1 MKYIII
7 KEQAGLEIKAF
18 LKSIKISASLLKKL
32 KKMPDGILVNGL
44 HQNVLYILKE
54 NDVLTLNIAD
64 NKEDEN
70 EFLEPVNLPIEI
82 IFENDDITVVNKPC
96 NMPTHESI
104 NNRGNTLANA
114 LAYRYRNKPYVFRA
128 TNRLDKDTSG
138 VVITANNKYYSALLS
153 SKIRDGLINKAYIAV
168 VKGKL
173 EGVGRI
179 EAPIDRIGESII
191 KREVKDDGEYALTEY
206 ASLASN
212 DFYSVVLVTPK
223 TGRTHQ
229 IRVHMAYI
237 GHPLAGDTLY
247 GGDTMEISRQALHCL
262 KMDINGIGQFYAPLA
277 NDIKD
282 LIRRQFG
289 NEEFIPKS

>member
-1 MKYIII
+1 MKYFIT
-7 KEQAGLEIKAF
+7 KEQEGQKIKDF
-18 LKSIKISASLLKKL
+18 LNLRMISKSLVKRLKKI
-32 KKMPDGILVNGL
+32 PDGILVNGV

-54 NDVLTLNIAD
+54 NDILELNIAD

-70 EFLEPVNLPIEI
+70 EFLEPVDLPLEI
-82 IFENDDITVVNKPC
+82 IFENDDLTVVNKPY

-114 LAYRYRNKPYVFRA
+114 LAFRYKNKPYVFRA

-153 SKIRDGLINKAYIAV
+153 NKIRDGLISKEYIAIV
-168 VKGKL
+168 EGRLEGKGK
-173 EGVGRI
+173 I
-179 EAPIDRIGESII
+179 EAPIDRTGESII
-191 KREVKDDGEYALTEY
+191 KREVRDDGEYALTEY
-206 ASLASN
+206 ISIVSN
-212 DFYSVVLVTPK
+212 DIYSVVLVSPK

-237 GHPLAGDTLY
+237 GHPIAGDALY
-247 GGDTMEISRQALHCL
+247 GNYTNEILRQALHCL
-262 KMDINGIGQFYAPLA
+262 KMEVDGIGSFYAPLA
-277 NDIKD
+277 DDMKE

-289 NEEFIPKS
+289 DDEFIPKG